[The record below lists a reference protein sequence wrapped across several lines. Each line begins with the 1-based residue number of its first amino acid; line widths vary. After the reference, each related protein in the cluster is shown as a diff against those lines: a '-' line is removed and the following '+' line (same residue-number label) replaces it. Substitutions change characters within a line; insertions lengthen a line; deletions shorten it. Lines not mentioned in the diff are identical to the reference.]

1 VPVIISTSVIVRDQ
15 ITGLTFD
22 NHLPWHSDYAS
33 VYNATSGQS
42 VSINETLPARHKL
55 TAKNRIPL
63 SRGTDQ
69 CSEMRHGYEESTS
82 NRQKYKH
89 EGFVLDVVITPI

>member
-1 VPVIISTSVIVRDQ
+1 MITAAAIAGDLADRIHTTGFPLSWSEPSEIFFTRENPHSHSVPVIISTSVIVRDQ

-42 VSINETLPARHKL
+42 VSINET
-55 TAKNRIPL
+55 
-63 SRGTDQ
+63 
-69 CSEMRHGYEESTS
+69 
-82 NRQKYKH
+82 
-89 EGFVLDVVITPI
+89 